1 MSRRART
8 LLRDTKGAA
17 VVEALVAFPTFF
29 AFFSCLVQ
37 LVYLEVGALATQHAA
52 TVAARAAAVVAA
64 DDPRYYGS
72 GTGTLAGKRRT
83 EVEEAVR
90 NALRIAAD
98 QPSVRVTFS
107 GGFGE
112 GQIIKARVAFDHPC
126 GVPVGGLIVCGPS
139 RKATVIREA
148 AMPSQTA
155 GYIYP

>member
-1 MSRRART
+1 MTRRAASV
-8 LLRDTKGAA
+8 LRDTKGAA
-17 VVEALVAFPTFF
+17 VVEALVAFPVFF

-64 DDPRYYGS
+64 DDPRFYGS
-72 GTGTLAGKRRT
+72 GTGTLGGRRKT

-90 NALRIAAD
+90 NTLRIAAD
-98 QPSVRVTFS
+98 EPRSRVTFS

-112 GQIIKARVAFDHPC
+112 GQIIRARVEFDHPC
-126 GVPVGGLIVCGPS
+126 GIPVGGLIVCGPS
-139 RKATVIREA
+139 RKATVVREA

-155 GYIYP
+155 GYVYP